1 MGAEQIPKWI
11 SILRNRKTAGV
22 VKDVITK
29 GKEIITKVK
38 PTKGKEIITKVKP
51 TLGLAKKK
59 EYLAKTAYARAA
71 STSYTKE
78 MKKSEHLTKAVGK
91 KNQ

>member
-1 MGAEQIPKWI
+1 MGVEQVPKWLA
-11 SILRNRKTAGV
+11 ILRNPKTAGV
-22 VKDVITK
+22 VKEVIKK
-29 GKEIITKVK
+29 GKD
-38 PTKGKEIITKVKP
+38 IITKVKP

-71 STSYTKE
+71 STSYARE
-78 MKKSEHLTKAVGK
+78 MKKPEHLTKAVGK

>member
-1 MGAEQIPKWI
+1 MGFKTAI
-11 SILRNRKTAGV
+11 SLLRNPKTAGV

-29 GKEIITKVK
+29 GKDVI
-38 PTKGKEIITKVKP
+38 TKGKEIITKIKP
-51 TLGLAKKK
+51 SLGLTKKK

-71 STSYTKE
+71 STSYARE
-78 MKKSEHLTKAVGK
+78 MKKPEHLTKAVGK

>member
-1 MGAEQIPKWI
+1 MGVEQIPKWVK
-11 SILRNRKTAGV
+11 ILRDPKTAGV

-29 GKEIITKVK
+29 GKEIITK
-38 PTKGKEIITKVKP
+38 IKP
-51 TLGLAKKK
+51 TLGLTKKK

-71 STSYTKE
+71 STSYARE

>member
-1 MGAEQIPKWI
+1 MGFKTAI
-11 SILRNRKTAGV
+11 SLLRNPKTAGV

-29 GKEIITKVK
+29 GKEIITK
-38 PTKGKEIITKVKP
+38 IKP
-51 TLGLAKKK
+51 TLGLTKKK

-71 STSYTKE
+71 STSYTRE
-78 MKKSEHLTKAVGK
+78 MKKPEHLTKAVGK

>member
-1 MGAEQIPKWI
+1 MGVEQIPKWI
-11 SILRNRKTAGV
+11 RILRNPKTAGV

-29 GKEIITKVK
+29 GKEIITK
-38 PTKGKEIITKVKP
+38 IKP
-51 TLGLAKKK
+51 TLGLPKKK

-71 STSYTKE
+71 STSYARE
-78 MKKSEHLTKAVGK
+78 MKKPEHLTKAVGK

>member
-11 SILRNRKTAGV
+11 SILRNPKTAGV
-22 VKDVITK
+22 VKDVI
-29 GKEIITKVK
+29 
-38 PTKGKEIITKVKP
+38 TKGKEIITKVKP

>member
-11 SILRNRKTAGV
+11 SILRNPKTAGV

-29 GKEIITKVK
+29 GKEIITKVN
-38 PTKGKEIITKVKP
+38 P
-51 TLGLAKKK
+51 TLGLTKTK

-71 STSYTKE
+71 SKSYTKE
-78 MKKSEHLTKAVGK
+78 MKEASK
-91 KNQ
+91 KQKLR

>member
-22 VKDVITK
+22 VKDVI
-29 GKEIITKVK
+29 
-38 PTKGKEIITKVKP
+38 TKGKEIITKVKP

-91 KNQ
+91 ENQ

>member
-11 SILRNRKTAGV
+11 SILRNPKTAGV
-22 VKDVITK
+22 VKDVI
-29 GKEIITKVK
+29 
-38 PTKGKEIITKVKP
+38 TKGKEIITKVKP

-71 STSYTKE
+71 STSYARE
-78 MKKSEHLTKAVGK
+78 MKEASK
-91 KNQ
+91 KQKLR

>member
-22 VKDVITK
+22 VKDVI
-29 GKEIITKVK
+29 
-38 PTKGKEIITKVKP
+38 TKGKEIITKVKP